1 MLKLAVKYSESKN
14 VLLTIIVSMLVL
26 FAFILFTLF
35 SLDKL
40 KLNNENETI
49 ILFSAI
55 IFGSLLVIVSILMMI
70 KTKGDITHTTN
81 GIEINLEKTT
91 FLYKQKNQF
100 IEFVNMSNIY
110 LDEDSYHRKVISIK
124 TKQPSKTILIEPR
137 TLDDNARFETYWNEL
152 NSSISTYNTKSIIT
166 HEIIERKSMY
176 SQWWAKAL
184 AIISA
189 IVAIGMIIL
198 KIINNES
205 VPTWRLLFYLA
216 YVFPFCF
223 LVYSAI
229 KKSSKQNNER

>member
-100 IEFVNMSNIY
+100 IEFLNISNIY
-110 LDEDSYHRKVISIK
+110 LD
-124 TKQPSKTILIEPR
+124 
-137 TLDDNARFETYWNEL
+137 
-152 NSSISTYNTKSIIT
+152 
-166 HEIIERKSMY
+166 
-176 SQWWAKAL
+176 
-184 AIISA
+184 
-189 IVAIGMIIL
+189 
-198 KIINNES
+198 
-205 VPTWRLLFYLA
+205 
-216 YVFPFCF
+216 
-223 LVYSAI
+223 
-229 KKSSKQNNER
+229 

>member
-81 GIEINLEKTT
+81 GIEINLDKTT

-100 IEFVNMSNIY
+100 IEFVNISNIY

-124 TKQPSKTILIEPR
+124 TKQPSPPVT
-137 TLDDNARFETYWNEL
+137 
-152 NSSISTYNTKSIIT
+152 S
-166 HEIIERKSMY
+166 
-176 SQWWAKAL
+176 
-184 AIISA
+184 
-189 IVAIGMIIL
+189 
-198 KIINNES
+198 
-205 VPTWRLLFYLA
+205 LL
-216 YVFPFCF
+216 
-223 LVYSAI
+223 
-229 KKSSKQNNER
+229 

>member
-81 GIEINLEKTT
+81 V
-91 FLYKQKNQF
+91 
-100 IEFVNMSNIY
+100 IEFVNISNIY